1 MGALMS
7 AAAELP
13 EGSVTTGDVLA
24 GKYRVAR
31 VLGRG
36 GMGVV
41 VEAEHVDL
49 GERVAIKVLHARY
62 CENAEATA
70 RFHHEAKAAVR
81 IRGEHSVRLVDVG
94 TAASGAPF
102 IVMELLEGQ
111 DLAAM
116 LKIGPLPVE
125 QAVLYILQA
134 CEGMAEVHAN
144 GIIHRDLKPGNL
156 FVSHRPDGSPLVKV
170 LDFGIAKSMLPMD
183 ESEKAVTM
191 TLVALGTPL
200 YMSPEQ
206 VRCSKYVDVRTDV
219 WSLGAILYELL
230 AGRPAF
236 GGNTVANITAQVLEA
251 SPEPLVSLRRDV
263 SPELDRVVRKTLSKR
278 PELRFHDMAS
288 LAHALAPFGGA
299 AGREHAERA
308 TRILK
313 GDGRTTGSLPTITD
327 GGVGTTTLMESEI
340 FTTQLF
346 NRRTRKWAVATAL
359 VSSIAAAGGAAWM
372 ALDARQTAASTVA
385 PAHGWVA
392 LAGLHRSA
400 IAKMEARLPSSKHPE
415 TVSVDS
421 LPSSAGAAKA
431 SAELRRPGGN
441 AAASTTAPKS
451 PRAPRG
457 DAPRP
462 RAVDVD
468 PLSTRK

>member
-1 MGALMS
+1 MS
-7 AAAELP
+7 TAELP

-36 GMGVV
+36 GMGMV
-41 VEAEHVDL
+41 VEATHVDL
-49 GERVAIKVLHARY
+49 GERVAIKVLHPRY

-94 TAASGAPF
+94 TAHNGAPF

-134 CEGMAEVHAN
+134 CEGMAEVHIN

-156 FVSHRPDGSPLVKV
+156 FVAHRPDGSPLLKV

-183 ESEKAVTM
+183 DSEKAVTM

-206 VRCSKYVDVRTDV
+206 VRCSKYVDARTDI

-251 SPEPLVSLRRDV
+251 SPEPLTNLRRDV
-263 SPELDRVVRKTLSKR
+263 PVELDRIVRKSLAKR
-278 PELRFHDMAS
+278 PELRYHDMAS
-288 LAHALAPFGGA
+288 FAHALTPFAGA
-299 AGREHAERA
+299 VGKEHAERTA
-308 TRILK
+308 RILK
-313 GDGRTTGSLPTITD
+313 SDGRATGAVASLTD
-327 GGVGTTTLMESEI
+327 PGIGTTTLMESEI
-340 FTTQLF
+340 FTTQLYA
-346 NRRTRKWAVATAL
+346 RRRKHWML
-359 VSSIAAAGGAAWM
+359 AAAFLGAVFVSAGGGWLALGGA
-372 ALDARQTAASTVA
+372 RAATPA
-385 PAHGWVA
+385 AHGWIA
-392 LAGLHRSA
+392 LAGRHRVTLAS
-400 IAKMEARLPSSKHPE
+400 MEARLAASREQQPP

-421 LPSSAGAAKA
+421 LPSGPEPRST
-431 SAELRRPGGN
+431 
-441 AAASTTAPKS
+441 AAAAP
-451 PRAPRG
+451 PRPAQIPATRPKPRG
-457 DAPRP
+457 ATEPSRP
-462 RAVDVD
+462 RQNDDVDV
-468 PLSTRK
+468 LSTRK